1 MCVSAL
7 VCPGRIARLDPIF
20 GRPFE
25 EVCIV
30 LCPHAPFYNV
40 VIPIDLRK
48 FPLPDLGRKEL
59 KRGVPIESEPVS
71 YQLARLSFSPY
82 AHTTYLIHRVI

>member
-1 MCVSAL
+1 M
-7 VCPGRIARLDPIF
+7 IAHLDPIF
-20 GRPFE
+20 GRPFG

-30 LCPHAPFYNV
+30 LCPHALFYNV

-48 FPLPDLGRKEL
+48 FPLPRLGQKEL
-59 KRGVPIESEPVS
+59 KRGVPIESAPVS
-71 YQLARLSFSPY
+71 YQLAPFSFSPY